1 MSDGRRQRPLLRA
14 DQLVTRQDG
23 IGFDVTLTA
32 GDRIGILGAAG
43 SGKTAL
49 LRVLASLR
57 SPVSGRLYWNGVNG
71 THKLRWL
78 LGKQRAFVALLF
90 TNPYTS
96 LEPWAPVRHFL
107 GKLRRAPEVRAA
119 LLRQGHIPVIASDG
133 DVRSL
138 SGVDR
143 IRLALV
149 VALRHNPR
157 IVLVDDVF
165 RMVVPEIWGQ
175 LFEEFDAQLGETRG
189 LIVASRYWQALSATR
204 YLFVLH
210 KGNVVEWGPRASV
223 FSQPLHPYT
232 RWLLDRRTHARVN
245 WPEPAGGAAGEGLPE
260 PVAVTAEHWVRW
272 R

>member
-1 MSDGRRQRPLLRA
+1 MLEGRRQGALLRA
-14 DQLVTRQDG
+14 DQLVTRQGG

-32 GDRIGILGAAG
+32 GDRIGILGASG

-57 SPVSGRLYWNGVNG
+57 SPVSGRLYWNGVNM
-71 THKLRWL
+71 THKPRWL
-78 LGKQRAFVALLF
+78 LGKRHAFVALLF

-107 GKLRRAPEVRAA
+107 GKLHRTSDVQAE
-119 LLRQGHIPVIASDG
+119 LLRRGRIPAIASDS

-210 KGNVVEWGPRASV
+210 KGNVVEWGPRASI
-223 FSQPLHPYT
+223 FSQPRHPCT
-232 RWLLDRRTHARVN
+232 RWLLDQRTHARVN
-245 WPEPAGGAAGEGLPE
+245 RPEFVSSAVGEGVPEPA
-260 PVAVTAEHWVRW
+260 AVTAEHWVRW